1 MNIEQRIVQLLP
13 HDKCLHFIAG
23 VLIFAAFHFH
33 LGTYA
38 LYAVLGLGSI
48 KECYDASHR
57 GDTSKGDI
65 FATVAGGI
73 AGYICW
79 IRA

>member
-1 MNIEQRIVQLLP
+1 MNIEQRIAQALP

-23 VLIFAAFHFH
+23 VLIFAAFHFQ

-38 LYAVLGLGSI
+38 MYVVLGLGSA
-48 KECYDASHR
+48 KEVYDASR
-57 GDTSKGDI
+57 NGDASKGDI

-73 AGYICW
+73 AGYICGL
-79 IRA
+79 